1 MPRTAV
7 AAVVLIL
14 LALGPLVPAV
24 HAQAAA
30 LAPAAAPALSV
41 EGQLAFLTSAKV
53 VSTRQ
58 IGKGITGALRVVLT
72 DGTRT
77 HDAAFQ
83 SIAEEPRLDGRKR
96 AGELRFAD
104 HYRYNI
110 AAWRLASRLGLGY
123 MMPPTVQRD
132 VQGKRGALSWWI
144 DDVMMDEAE
153 RELKNLQ
160 PPNALAFVRQRL
172 RMSVFAELV
181 RDTDRNKGNV
191 VYTSDWRVVMLD
203 FSRAFRLETPLRAP
217 ATLAMCDRG
226 LLTAMRGLTRADVAA
241 AVGEHLSSDE
251 IKAII
256 TRRDLLVAHFDQLV
270 ATRGETNVLY

>member
-1 MPRTAV
+1 MPRRVV
-7 AAVVLIL
+7 AAVVVVL
-14 LALGPLVPAV
+14 LTLGPLEPAFY
-24 HAQAAA
+24 AQSV
-30 LAPAAAPALSV
+30 APAAAPALPV
-41 EGQLAFLTSAKV
+41 EAQLAFLSSARI

-77 HDAAFQ
+77 HEAAFQ

-110 AAWRLASRLGLGY
+110 AAWRLASHLGLGH

-160 PPNALAFVRQRL
+160 PPNALAFIRQRL
-172 RMSVFAELV
+172 RMNVFAELV

-191 VYTSDWRVVMLD
+191 VYTSDWRVIMLD
-203 FSRAFRLETPLRAP
+203 FSRAFRLETPLRTP
-217 ATLAMCDRG
+217 SQLAMCDRA
-226 LLTAMRGLTRADVAA
+226 LLTAMRALTRADVEA
-241 AVGEHLSSDE
+241 AVDGHLTTDE
-251 IKAII
+251 IKAILA
-256 TRRDLLVAHFDQLV
+256 RRDLLVAHFDQLI
-270 ATRGETNVLY
+270 ATRGANIVLY

>member
-1 MPRTAV
+1 MPRTV
-7 AAVVLIL
+7 VVAVVLIL
-14 LALGPLVPAV
+14 LALGPLVPAA
-24 HAQAAA
+24 HAQAA
-30 LAPAAAPALSV
+30 APAAAPALSV
-41 EGQLAFLTSAKV
+41 DGQLAFLSSARV

-83 SIAEEPRLDGRKR
+83 SIAEEPRVDGRKR
-96 AGELRFAD
+96 AGEMRFAD

-110 AAWRLASRLGLGY
+110 AAWRLASRLGLGQ

-160 PPNALAFVRQRL
+160 PPDSMAFIRQRM
-172 RMSVFAELV
+172 RMNVFAELV

-191 VYTSDWRVVMLD
+191 VYTSDWRVFMLD

-217 ATLAMCDRG
+217 AALRTCDRA
-226 LLTAMRGLTRADVAA
+226 LLTAMRGLTRPDVAA
-241 AVGEHLSSDE
+241 AVGDHLNSEE

-270 ATRGETNVLY
+270 ATRGENNVLY